1 MHVVADVFAELILQ
15 TFDFDNDTVF
25 VPLPTISKHVR
36 ERGFGHIEYLLRRLS
51 WDDGRRLACA
61 KVLKRV
67 NSTVQVGSSSEKRKA
82 QAAKAYELT
91 KNFDPNQHYILV
103 DDVWTT
109 GSSMLAAAQKMRSQG
124 AQKVD
129 ILVIAKTV

>member
-1 MHVVADVFAELILQ
+1 MADVFAELILQ

-36 ERGFGHIEYLLRRLS
+36 ERGFGHIEYLLQRLS

-67 NSTVQVGSSSEKRKA
+67 NSTVQVGSSSEKRKT
-82 QAAKAYELT
+82 QAAKAYELV
-91 KNFDPNQHYILV
+91 KNFNPNQHFILV

-109 GSSMLAAAQKMRSQG
+109 GSSMLAVAQKMRSQG

-129 ILVIAKTV
+129 ILVITKTV

>member
-1 MHVVADVFAELILQ
+1 MADVFVELILQ

-51 WDDGRRLACA
+51 RGDGRRLACA

-67 NSTVQVGSSSEKRKA
+67 NLTVQVGSSSEKRKT
-82 QAAKAYELT
+82 QAAKAYELV
-91 KNFDPNQHYILV
+91 KNFNPNKHFILV

-129 ILVIAKTV
+129 ILVITKTV

>member
-1 MHVVADVFAELILQ
+1 MADVFAELILR
-15 TFDFDNDTVF
+15 TFAFGNDTVF

-51 WDDGRRLACA
+51 RGDGRRRACA

-67 NSTVQVGSSSEKRKA
+67 NLTV
-82 QAAKAYELT
+82 QAAKAYELV
-91 KNFDPNQHYILV
+91 KNFDPNKHYILV